1 MLDYELSWDG
11 PNYSRQDN
19 QGTYGTITFAENG
32 LVGVF
37 RDEHSP
43 RAPWHSGAE
52 YDLAQRLAGMPADL
66 VALAEREALQ
76 YVFDE
81 HQGQVGPIITA
92 AFWSAD
98 DEITAAEPWLT
109 VVEHGAHLVQIE
121 AMETEAAIAEW
132 QQEYEWDA
140 AEVTLLR
147 SLFTRR
153 LATLGRPMV
162 IETWERDAVLAKGS
176 EGIEAAREVF
186 AALNIVLL

>member
-11 PNYSRQDN
+11 PNYSRQDS
-19 QGTYGTITFAENG
+19 QGTYGTITFAEDG

-43 RAPWHSGAE
+43 RAPRHSEAE
-52 YDLAQRLAGMPADL
+52 YDLAQRLSGMPSDL

-81 HQGQVGPIITA
+81 YQGQVGPIITA
-92 AFWSAD
+92 AFWSTGD
-98 DEITAAEPWLT
+98 DVTAAEPWPT
-109 VVEHGAHLVQIE
+109 VVEHGAHLVRIE
-121 AMETEAAIAEW
+121 AMETEAAIVEW

-147 SLFTRR
+147 SFFSR
-153 LATLGRPMV
+153 
-162 IETWERDAVLAKGS
+162 
-176 EGIEAAREVF
+176 
-186 AALNIVLL
+186 